1 MFLHYAQTCNLFVH
15 FFMLSHA
22 KKIAALQSRVIRGIF
37 YSFIYR

>member
-22 KKIAALQSRVIRGIF
+22 KKIAALQHSGEFHVVMT
-37 YSFIYR
+37 